1 MKRKTIY
8 ALILICFA
16 GLISSANQTSKE
28 CTTTNALC
36 CAQKGACPASKA
48 SNAKE
53 IDSPAVPLNLLLFDL

>member
-28 CTTTNALC
+28 CTVNTLC
-36 CAQKGACPASKA
+36 CAQKVACPATAPGSV
-48 SNAKE
+48 NE
-53 IDSPAVPLNLLLFDL
+53 LDSPAVPLNLFLFDL